1 MMMMGTGGV
10 QEVQASGGV
19 QEVQA
24 SGGVGRE
31 LLVAKRIVKNTI
43 FIQWRGV

>member
-10 QEVQASGGV
+10 QEVQAG
-19 QEVQA
+19 
-24 SGGVGRE
+24 GGVGRE